1 MAAEGTAR
9 AGGLTFPK
17 SGVTDRAVS
26 GWLILF
32 SFVLALLFML
42 DILSTQLILGMGGV
56 ELNPVMAGIVNTPL
70 LHVLIKCGILLM
82 VIPVALIAEARV
94 RGSGVA
100 LYAALIAMYTLV
112 IINNAAVL
120 LPHIVRPSTG

>member
-9 AGGLTFPK
+9 AGELTFPK

>member
-9 AGGLTFPK
+9 AGELAFPK
-17 SGVTDRAVS
+17 SGGTDRAVS

-32 SFVLALLFML
+32 SFVLAVLFMM
-42 DILSTQLILGMGGV
+42 DILSTQIILGMGGV

-70 LHVLIKCGILLM
+70 LHVLIKCGILMM